1 MGLFGML
8 AAGGAVG
15 AMNASNANVEAQNRL
30 EMDQSKERMRE
41 EFYNRRYKQTRSDA
55 KEDARSQSLLNAAT
69 YERTRADK
77 LSDDETKHKRGIEIE
92 GIKTGRS
99 AASNAA
105 RIQAAEIRK
114 GSGGGKGGSGIMLSD
129 GSEFAPNDADSRS
142 AVNLVNL
149 GMADSIQDAYEKIYA
164 SKLTGRAAGSI
175 QGLREGIVPTA
186 KSMSRQLLG
195 SDVQAQDIIQET
207 TRDPKTGR
215 LILK

>member
-15 AMNASNANVEAQNRL
+15 AMNASNSNVEAQNRL
-30 EMDQSKERMRE
+30 EMDQSKERIRE
-41 EFYNRRYKQTRSDA
+41 AFYNRRYSQSRADTR
-55 KEDARSQSLLNAAT
+55 EDARSQALLNAAT
-69 YERTRADK
+69 YERTRTDK
-77 LSDDETKHKRGIEIE
+77 LTDDEAKHKRGIEIE
-92 GIKTGRS
+92 GIKSGRS

-114 GSGGGKGGSGIMLSD
+114 GSAGGKGGSGVMLPD
-129 GSEFAPNDADSRS
+129 GTEFIPNDADSRA

-149 GMADSIQDAYEKIYA
+149 GMADSVPDAYEKIYA
-164 SKLTGRAAGSI
+164 NKLTGRAAGSI

-195 SDVQAQDIIQET
+195 SDIQSQDFIQET